1 MPISGSSVLAWGHR
15 TLSVAVEAGSRLRA
29 RLTAVAG
36 CGGRAVEQPPPAVA
50 GPVASSAAPQ
60 QRPSGPPTVAGPGTT
75 PASPAHP
82 QRPGSAR
89 AATASV
95 TPAMVR
101 RGAHEQGI
109 QIADRGRIPQSVMVQ
124 YGA

>member
-1 MPISGSSVLAWGHR
+1 MPISGSSVLAWGRR
-15 TLSVAVEAGSRLRA
+15 TLSVAAEAGSRLRA

-36 CGGRAVEQPPPAVA
+36 CGDPAVEQRPAELD
-50 GPVASSAAPQ
+50 GPVASSAAAQ
-60 QRPSGPPTVAGPGTT
+60 QRPNVPPTLAGPGTT

-101 RGAHEQGI
+101 RWAHEQGI
-109 QIADRGRIPQSVMVQ
+109 QIADRGRSPQSVMVQ